1 MKILEREALLADRA
15 TVTAILARV
24 PEGDAVGR
32 VSFEARLAEIERQ
45 LRELGERQDMLG
57 SVALIFRGE
66 PVFGSR
72 SIDAAFVSE
81 ALGEFQDM
89 VTKRVA
95 AEEVGELGERGP
107 LPIRAR
113 TNLGVASM
121 VRGSV
126 GFILEEQTQNLA
138 LADTLVKRAVD
149 EVVAIIGKAASD
161 SDEQFEDA
169 IQAMDNR
176 FLVSLKAFFKTLDES
191 RAQARIVEADR
202 ESQLDAPGISRA
214 RIRLDRTEIE
224 DREDEVLVGKLLGL
238 LPDSPPK
245 FTMLLEEGWT
255 EIRGSVA
262 ARVAEQ
268 YRTQIDIPGN
278 VLVGRWWRVRMKIR
292 EVREPNRP
300 LRRSYTL
307 LGLIEQIEPPIS

>member
-1 MKILEREALLADRA
+1 M
-15 TVTAILARV
+15 
-24 PEGDAVGR
+24 
-32 VSFEARLAEIERQ
+32 SFEARLAEIERQ
-45 LRELGERQDMLG
+45 LRDLGEQPDVLG
-57 SVALIFRGE
+57 SVALIFRGD
-66 PVFGSR
+66 PVHGSR
-72 SIDAAFVSE
+72 SIDATFVSE

-107 LPIRAR
+107 LPVRAR
-113 TNLGVASM
+113 TSLGVANM

-126 GFILEEQTQNLA
+126 GFVLEEQTANLA

-149 EVVAIIGKAASD
+149 EVVAIIGKAASE

-191 RAQARIVEADR
+191 RAQARIIDADR
-202 ESQLDAPGISRA
+202 ESQLDTSGIARA

-224 DREDEVLVGKLLGL
+224 DREDEVMVGELLGL

-245 FTMLLEEGWT
+245 FTMLLEAGHET
-255 EIRGSVA
+255 IRGSVA

-268 YRTQIDIPGN
+268 YRAQIEIPGN

-292 EVREPNRP
+292 EIREPNRP

-307 LGLIEQIEPPIS
+307 LGLLEQLDGPPGVR